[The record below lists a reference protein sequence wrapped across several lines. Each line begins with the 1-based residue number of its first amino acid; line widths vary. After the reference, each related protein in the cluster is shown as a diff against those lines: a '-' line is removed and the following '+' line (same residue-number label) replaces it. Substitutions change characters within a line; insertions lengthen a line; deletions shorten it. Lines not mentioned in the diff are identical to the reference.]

1 MRYEVS
7 LKYCSFEELPVWND
21 AIRLAKLVFDLSE
34 SGVFRRVSGFKDQVE
49 RAVVSVSNN
58 IAEGFERGTTE
69 ELVAFLYIA
78 KGSVAEVR
86 SMLHLLDRT
95 HEDLPAVADLA
106 TPTNLSVSISKQLR
120 GWIDSLRS
128 SGIHGSRSLDE
139 RGREQRDQKR
149 RADAFLQ
156 TLQQVQADALSRRL
170 PKSNNDA
177 PEL

>member
-1 MRYEVS
+1 MSYR
-7 LKYCSFEELPVWND
+7 SFEELPVWND
-21 AIRLAKLVFDLSE
+21 AIRLAKLVLDLSN
-34 SGVFRRVSGFKDQVE
+34 SGVFRRISGFKDQVE

-78 KGSVAEVR
+78 KGSVAEGR

-95 HEDLPAVADLA
+95 QAGLPETTDLA
-106 TPTNLSVSISKQLR
+106 TPKELSESISRQLR

-149 RADAFLQ
+149 RAETFLK
-156 TLQQVQADALSRRL
+156 TLQQVQADALHRVL
-170 PKSNNDA
+170 PKASNDLT
-177 PEL
+177 ER